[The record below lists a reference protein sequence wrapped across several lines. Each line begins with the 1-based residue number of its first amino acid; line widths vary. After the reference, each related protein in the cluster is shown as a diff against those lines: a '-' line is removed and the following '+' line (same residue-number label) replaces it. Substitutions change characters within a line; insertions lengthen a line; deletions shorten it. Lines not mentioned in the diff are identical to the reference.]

1 MVGTV
6 KTENGYIKLKV
17 QMQNKRDQY
26 FTIRRNEALQAV
38 LVGYCKLEGIEFEAT
53 RFLLENKRVQG
64 WDTPEE
70 LAMEEE
76 DVIDAF
82 QDMLGGGVAENS
94 YSFYH
99 PNGHFSLEILNFQS
113 SVAGNLGFL
122 VENGPPGG
130 GLET

>member
-1 MVGTV
+1 
-6 KTENGYIKLKV
+6 
-17 QMQNKRDQY
+17 MQ
-26 FTIRRNEALQAV
+26 TV

-70 LAMEEE
+70 LEMEEE

-82 QDMLGGGVAENS
+82 QDMLGGGVAENP

-99 PNGHFSLEILNFQS
+99 PNGHFSLKILNFQS
-113 SVAGNLGFL
+113 SVAENLEFL
-122 VENGPPGG
+122 VENGPSGG